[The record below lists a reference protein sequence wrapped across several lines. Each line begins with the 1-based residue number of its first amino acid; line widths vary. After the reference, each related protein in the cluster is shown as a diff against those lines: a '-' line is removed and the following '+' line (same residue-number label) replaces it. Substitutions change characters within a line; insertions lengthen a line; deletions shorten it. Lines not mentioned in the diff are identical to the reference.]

1 LIMENNGIKEVLG
14 QFQVYGDFVSAE
26 LFGSGH
32 INDTYAA
39 SCCQGG
45 AIVRYVL
52 QRVNADIFPDM
63 PELMENIVRVTE
75 HIGQKLLSQGC
86 EDISRRVLTVIRTN
100 DDNSYYKDNKGNFWR
115 CFVLIENARTYD
127 VMPSLEYAYEA
138 ARAFGDFQKLLV
150 DLPSPPLNVIIKDF
164 HNGRKRYKDFLEVL
178 KADAHNRAAGAKD
191 EIDFLNENAGIF
203 DVLHNLAEQN
213 KIPLRITHND
223 TKINNVMFDK
233 ETGKGICIIDLDTVM
248 PGLSLYDF
256 GDIVRTTIGPAGED
270 EQDLSKVFAEMPR
283 FEAIVRGYLSSAGE
297 FLNEYERDNLIL
309 GGKYI
314 TLMIG
319 ARFLTDY
326 LDGDRYYKI
335 HRDGHN
341 LDRCRTQFKLVR
353 SMTDQHEQMSSLV
366 EKLTR
371 ETDWQ

>member
-1 LIMENNGIKEVLG
+1 MENNDIKEVFG
-14 QFQVYGDFVSAE
+14 QFKVDGNFVGAE

-39 SCCQGG
+39 SCCQDGTV
-45 AIVRYVL
+45 VRYVL
-52 QRVNADIFPDM
+52 QRINSDIFPDT
-63 PELMENIVRVTE
+63 PELMENIMRVTE
-75 HIGQKLLSQGC
+75 HIRQKLLSQGC
-86 EDISRRVLTVIRTN
+86 EDISRRVLSVIKTN
-100 DDNSYYKDNKGNFWR
+100 DNGSYYEDSKGNFWR
-115 CFVLIENARTYD
+115 CFILIENACTYD
-127 VMPSLEYAYEA
+127 VMPSLGHAYEA
-138 ARAFGDFQKLLV
+138 ARAFGDFQKMLV

-178 KADAHNRAAGAKD
+178 KANAHTRAAKAKD
-191 EIDFLNENAGIF
+191 EIDFLTENAGIF
-203 DVLHNLAEQN
+203 DVLHNLTEQN

-233 ETGKGICIIDLDTVM
+233 KTDKGICVIDLDTVM

-256 GDIVRTTIGPAGED
+256 GDIVRTTIGPAVED

-283 FEAIVRGYLSSAGE
+283 FEAIVKGYLSSAGE
-297 FLNEYERDNLIL
+297 FLNKYERDNLIL

-326 LDGDRYYKI
+326 LDGDSYYKI
-335 HRDGHN
+335 HREGHN
-341 LDRCRTQFKLVR
+341 LDRCRTQFKLVL
-353 SMTDQHEQMSSLV
+353 SMIEQQKQMSSLV
-366 EKLTR
+366 EKLTK
-371 ETDWQ
+371 